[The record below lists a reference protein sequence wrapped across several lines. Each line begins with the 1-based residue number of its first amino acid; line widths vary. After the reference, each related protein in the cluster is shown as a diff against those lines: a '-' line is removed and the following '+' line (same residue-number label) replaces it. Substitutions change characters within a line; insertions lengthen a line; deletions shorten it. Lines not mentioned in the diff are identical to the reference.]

1 MNLSRS
7 LSLALLSLLSLCLAL
22 VQSAPTT
29 LQSVHSRAFYVFDDP
44 KQFPFMKSYSEF
56 QISDGQ
62 GGSADE
68 EATEIFVR
76 PFENISLASVPYEV
90 FDKMKLAIEAA
101 EDAEIELF
109 GPAIADAGEDTLTG
123 QALKVG
129 MTKNRV
135 LFATATL
142 QGLLIEAAHNKVMN
156 VVDPYEEED
165 LRSCPVA
172 VPERFWHSRTRSR
185 MERDE
190 RALRSKTRPESP
202 HTQIRGD
209 LKEVGS
215 PPCCPVD

>member
-1 MNLSRS
+1 MNLIRS
-7 LSLALLSLLSLCLAL
+7 LLPVLLSLLSLSLAL

-29 LQSVHSRAFYVFDDP
+29 SQSVHSRAFYAFDDP
-44 KQFPFMKSYSEF
+44 ERFPFMKSYSEF

-76 PFENISLASVPYEV
+76 PFENTSLASVPYEV
-90 FDKMKLAIEAA
+90 FDKMKLAIEVA

-109 GPAIADAGEDTLTG
+109 GPAIADAGEDTPTG
-123 QALKVG
+123 QALQVG

-142 QGLLIEAAHNKVMN
+142 QGVLIEAAHNEAMN

-165 LRSCPVA
+165 LQYA
-172 VPERFWHSRTRSR
+172 
-185 MERDE
+185 
-190 RALRSKTRPESP
+190 RAYLDWTIEADRENDGEPSLGVT
-202 HTQIRGD
+202 
-209 LKEVGS
+209 
-215 PPCCPVD
+215 